1 MSLDQSSIESDLQ
14 RFQAAALDDS
24 LLARLEAC
32 AANTWTKLNPA
43 EILFEQHLQISTPTM
58 LDPALMASLEAVVAA
73 VPFPDNEKIVRF
85 PHQAATA
92 VRHHRTWWR
101 AAAAVAISGAVTALL
116 LPTTHHNTTKL
127 AATPPKSAVTRPAP
141 SPAEL
146 IPADFKRGLSETR
159 DEGVIW
165 QANDQPHRVLKVV
178 YLELVTLKDAAGRTY
193 QVEQPRVEYIL
204 VPAKTN

>member
-1 MSLDQSSIESDLQ
+1 
-14 RFQAAALDDS
+14 
-24 LLARLEAC
+24 
-32 AANTWTKLNPA
+32 
-43 EILFEQHLQISTPTM
+43 
-58 LDPALMASLEAVVAA
+58 
-73 VPFPDNEKIVRF
+73 
-85 PHQAATA
+85 
-92 VRHHRTWWR
+92 
-101 AAAAVAISGAVTALL
+101 VAISGAVTALL